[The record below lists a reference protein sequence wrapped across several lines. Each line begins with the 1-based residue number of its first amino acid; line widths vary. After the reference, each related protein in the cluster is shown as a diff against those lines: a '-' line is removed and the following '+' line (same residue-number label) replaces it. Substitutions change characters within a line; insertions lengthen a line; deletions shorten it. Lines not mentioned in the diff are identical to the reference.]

1 MAKSE
6 KLAPSEGGTR
16 RSGGSKDAPRWLS
29 VRSVLI
35 GAVLVGVGAIGGGV
49 IDHRMRDEGLNPMR
63 PGAMASMMDDD
74 HGMGGPQMGGPQM
87 GGKFGGERRGQI
99 AGTVVSVAGDKLT
112 LNTVNGNVIFT
123 IASGTT
129 YTSTATASAA
139 DLVAGASVRVRL
151 DRGSPMQAGEILISK

>member
-1 MAKSE
+1 
-6 KLAPSEGGTR
+6 
-16 RSGGSKDAPRWLS
+16 
-29 VRSVLI
+29 
-35 GAVLVGVGAIGGGV
+35 
-49 IDHRMRDEGLNPMR
+49 MRDEGLNPMR

-112 LNTVNGNVIFT
+112 LNTVNGNVVLT

-129 YTSTATASAA
+129 YTSTATASAV
-139 DLVAGASVRVRL
+139 DLVVGATVEVRL
-151 DRGSPMQAGEILISK
+151 DRATPMQAGEILISK

>member
-16 RSGGSKDAPRWLS
+16 RSGGSKDSPRWLS

-49 IDHRMRDEGLNPMR
+49 IDHRMRGEGLNPMR

-74 HGMGGPQMGGPQM
+74 HGMGGPQM

-112 LNTVNGNVIFT
+112 LNTVNGNVVLT

-139 DLVAGASVRVRL
+139 DLVVGATVEVRL
-151 DRGSPMQAGEILISK
+151 DRATPMQAGEILISK

>member
-16 RSGGSKDAPRWLS
+16 RSGGSKDSPRWLS

-35 GAVLVGVGAIGGGV
+35 GAVLLGVGAIGGGV
-49 IDHRMRDEGLNPMR
+49 IDHRMRDEGFGPERL
-63 PGAMASMMDDD
+63 GAMGSMMDDD
-74 HGMGGPQMGGPQM
+74 HGMGGPQMGGH
-87 GGKFGGERRGQI
+87 GAGEQRGQVS
-99 AGTVVSVAGDKLT
+99 GTVVSVAGDKLT
-112 LNTVNGNVIFT
+112 LNTVNGNVILT

-129 YTSTATASAA
+129 YTATATASAA
-139 DLVAGASVRVRL
+139 DLVVGATVRVRL